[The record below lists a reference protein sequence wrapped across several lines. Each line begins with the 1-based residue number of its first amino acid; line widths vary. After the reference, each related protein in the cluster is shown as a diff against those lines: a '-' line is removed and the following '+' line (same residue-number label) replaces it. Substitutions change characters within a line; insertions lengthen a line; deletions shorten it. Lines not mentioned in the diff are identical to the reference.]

1 MRKQPNS
8 YDCVVCGVRN
18 DAGIKAA
25 FYDTVSEGGQAEVL
39 VRFTA
44 RSNHQGYPGRVHG
57 GLAAG
62 ILDEAICRAINAG
75 NAEGDATVWGVAVDL
90 STRFLQ
96 PVPLDVA
103 LTARG
108 RITRDRRRLFEGSAE
123 IYLPDGSVAVTAEG
137 RYARLRLD
145 RIADVDNEALGWR
158 VYADE
163 TETP

>member
-8 YDCVVCGVRN
+8 YDCAVCGVRN
-18 DAGIKAA
+18 DGGLQAV
-25 FYDTVSEGGQAEVL
+25 FYDTVSESGKAEVL

-44 RSNHQGYPGRVHG
+44 RSVHQGYPGRIHG

-75 NAEGDATVWGVAVDL
+75 KADGDATVWGVAVDL
-90 STRFLQ
+90 STRFLK
-96 PVPLDVA
+96 PVPLDVE

-123 IYLPDGSVAVTAEG
+123 I
-137 RYARLRLD
+137 
-145 RIADVDNEALGWR
+145 
-158 VYADE
+158 
-163 TETP
+163 